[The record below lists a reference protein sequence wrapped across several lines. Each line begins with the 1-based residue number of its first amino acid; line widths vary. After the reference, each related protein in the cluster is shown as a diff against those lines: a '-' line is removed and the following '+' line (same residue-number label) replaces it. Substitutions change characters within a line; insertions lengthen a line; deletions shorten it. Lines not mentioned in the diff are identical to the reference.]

1 MRAFLVTP
9 MLVLAYLTC
18 SNIVKAFSTLRVLH
32 RVFHH
37 NSNSQIQQQRPVYY
51 SPSCRPSSAPS
62 ISSSITN
69 RRIDYSVASQPS
81 QHPQQQRSRTFL
93 HQSSRHEEGINSC
106 SSSTNSIST
115 TREIQWNM
123 INLLRQEDD
132 KEDPERNTKKRHGL
146 MSLLHACRK
155 VEMDRQRMAKT
166 VENSTEAPVLPD
178 RLTPYRRLLRTS
190 VNAKDHQGCFRIFM
204 DNANN
209 DNSNSATTTTTTQPT
224 SSIPSNLLFSMDQ
237 PLSFIRKSLSCQSD
251 NMKRKRGG
259 MMCDNTEAVVW
270 CVSDDQD
277 LEFASRA
284 MDDMPFSQLHMGA
297 SMGNWGPKWCTSS
310 GGDDDSFEVDLEMET
325 LGLLESLGIIVKR
338 DQEEDIPYCDPDDVP
353 SSIGSSTTSTT
364 TSTSSTRTTVPC
376 NLKPQDLDMV
386 QTVLSCNHIL
396 HNEIN
401 NNKDN
406 THQHKKDTT
415 KDPIQ
420 DQALLD
426 SQAQQT
432 LLKLID
438 TAVESIQDDPLH
450 QSTTTDEPHLVLFA
464 HSISA
469 SIVAAAIATW
479 KQQKLRTSSLTQVE
493 EWLHQAVTVVTF
505 GNICQA
511 FTDGPAYIHISMWD
525 DPWTRKLGNTRQN
538 NKGGGRNAV
547 YFHAW
552 SPYDVEK
559 QEQQERNG
567 QTCSSSLKS
576 HDAHNLNACAIQFL
590 CLIMRINGIQSFR
603 ALYDAARYV
612 DPSSVLDINPK
623 HFAVDFCK
631 QGDLVVWPWL
641 DQDLVPAMI
650 RATGGDQWLWN
661 IDGED
666 DVDEFLPDE
675 FEALSHLEDIFG
687 YSAYEEIYNTCC
699 SDC

>member
-9 MLVLAYLTC
+9 LLLLACLTGFT
-18 SNIVKAFSTLRVLH
+18 IVKGFSTFGVLQH
-32 RVFHH
+32 FHKF
-37 NSNSQIQQQRPVYY
+37 NSNSDSQIQEQQKRPVYY

-62 ISSSITN
+62 ETSSSSN
-69 RRIDYSVASQPS
+69 RVPSQP
-81 QHPQQQRSRTFL
+81 PQQQRSHTFL

-106 SSSTNSIST
+106 SSSSSSSSTSSIST

-123 INLLRQEDD
+123 INLLRPTQN
-132 KEDPERNTKKRHGL
+132 PERNAKKRQGL
-146 MSLLHACRK
+146 MAILHACQ
-155 VEMDRQRMAKT
+155 EAELNRQRMAII
-166 VENSTEAPVLPD
+166 ENSTETKVKAPVALPD
-178 RLTPYRRLLRTS
+178 KLTPYRRLLRTG
-190 VNAKDHQGCFRIFM
+190 VDAKDHQGCFRIFT
-204 DNANN
+204 DVN
-209 DNSNSATTTTTTQPT
+209 DSSNPATSTTKPT
-224 SSIPSNLLFSMDQ
+224 SSIPSNLLFSMDN
-237 PLSFIRKSLSCQSD
+237 PLSFIQKSLSYQSA
-251 NMKRKRGG
+251 NTLTKRGG
-259 MMCDNTEAVVW
+259 MMCDNSEAVVW
-270 CVSDDQD
+270 CIPDDQD
-277 LEFASRA
+277 LEFSSKV

-297 SMGNWGPKWCTSS
+297 SMGNWGPNW
-310 GGDDDSFEVDLEMET
+310 GDKDSIEVDLEMET
-325 LGLLESLGIIVKR
+325 LGLLESLGIVAKR
-338 DQEEDIPYCDPDDVP
+338 KEEEDVPYCDPDDVA
-353 SSIGSSTTSTT
+353 SSGITTTTT
-364 TSTSSTRTTVPC
+364 TSSSSSTRTTVPC
-376 NLKPQDLDMV
+376 KFKPQDLDMV

-396 HNEIN
+396 QNEIN
-401 NNKDN
+401 KNKD
-406 THQHKKDTT
+406 KKP

-426 SQAQQT
+426 TQAQQT
-432 LLKLID
+432 LIKLID
-438 TAVESIQDDPLH
+438 TAVESIQDDPLK
-450 QSTTTDEPHLVLFA
+450 QSTTDQPHLVLFA

-469 SIVAAAIATW
+469 SIVAASIATW
-479 KQQKLRTSSLTQVE
+479 KQQKLHTTNASLTQVE
-493 EWLHQAVTVVTF
+493 EMLLQAVTVVTF

-525 DPWTRKLGNTRQN
+525 DPWTRKLGTTRQN

-567 QTCSSSLKS
+567 QTCSSSLQS

-603 ALYDAARYV
+603 ALYDAARWE
-612 DPSSVLDINPK
+612 DPNSVLDISPK

-661 IDGED
+661 IDGEGD
-666 DVDEFLPDE
+666 DVVEFLPDG
-675 FEALSHLEDIFG
+675 FDALSHLEDIFG

>member
-1 MRAFLVTP
+1 
-9 MLVLAYLTC
+9 
-18 SNIVKAFSTLRVLH
+18 
-32 RVFHH
+32 
-37 NSNSQIQQQRPVYY
+37 
-51 SPSCRPSSAPS
+51 
-62 ISSSITN
+62 
-69 RRIDYSVASQPS
+69 
-81 QHPQQQRSRTFL
+81 
-93 HQSSRHEEGINSC
+93 
-106 SSSTNSIST
+106 
-115 TREIQWNM
+115 
-123 INLLRQEDD
+123 
-132 KEDPERNTKKRHGL
+132 
-146 MSLLHACRK
+146 
-155 VEMDRQRMAKT
+155 
-166 VENSTEAPVLPD
+166 
-178 RLTPYRRLLRTS
+178 
-190 VNAKDHQGCFRIFM
+190 
-204 DNANN
+204 
-209 DNSNSATTTTTTQPT
+209 
-224 SSIPSNLLFSMDQ
+224 
-237 PLSFIRKSLSCQSD
+237 
-251 NMKRKRGG
+251 
-259 MMCDNTEAVVW
+259 MCDNTEAVVW

-353 SSIGSSTTSTT
+353 SSIGSSSTSTT
-364 TSTSSTRTTVPC
+364 TSSSSTRTTVPC

-438 TAVESIQDDPLH
+438 TAVQSIQDDPLH
-450 QSTTTDEPHLVLFA
+450 QSTADNEPHLVLFA